1 MHCQDGSL
9 REREGLVPL
18 GIWGDLGPSKRHWGA
33 EVPSQQGSA
42 LPVPPMTPAFAE
54 DAGATDLT
62 RGSLLLRAWDGQRC
76 TGWQR
81 CSQPQTPG
89 KHQLK
94 FIPFP
99 FSLPP
104 APEPGSV
111 F

>member
-1 MHCQDGSL
+1 MTL
-9 REREGLVPL
+9 AL
-18 GIWGDLGPSKRHWGA
+18 A
-33 EVPSQQGSA
+33 QG
-42 LPVPPMTPAFAE
+42 
-54 DAGATDLT
+54 AGATDLT
-62 RGSLLLRAWDGQRC
+62 QGSLLLRVWDGQRC

-81 CSQPQTPG
+81 CSQPQIPG